1 MGSVTDQ
8 LLQVAQSQDAPRL
21 NLRIK
26 NGNQSFQNRILEIN
40 ALGLQG
46 EDNIRQAFDGYVYF
60 GTLKHS
66 MPDAKGN
73 LEVLNDFILPPSQ
86 AQT

>member
-1 MGSVTDQ
+1 MDQ
-8 LLQVAQSQDAPRL
+8 LHQIAFSKDAPRL

-46 EDNIRQAFDGYVYF
+46 EDNIRRAYDGTVYF

-66 MPDAKGN
+66 MPDSKGN
-73 LEVLNDFILPPSQ
+73 LEVLNDFILPPS
-86 AQT
+86 